1 MFALSNSPLNAYK
14 AVQTDV
20 AVAAASPH
28 NLIVLLFD
36 GALAA
41 IAAARTNLA
50 QGNIEA
56 KGLAVS
62 KAIDIITNG
71 LKVSLDQEAGGELA
85 QNLAD
90 LYDYAVRRLVQ
101 GNLKNQVAAFDEV
114 TALLNEIRG
123 AWVEIGN
130 RANSES
136 PA

>member
-50 QGNIEA
+50 QENIEA

>member
-1 MFALSNSPLNAYK
+1 M
-14 AVQTDV
+14 
-20 AVAAASPH
+20 
-28 NLIVLLFD
+28 
-36 GALAA
+36 
-41 IAAARTNLA
+41 A